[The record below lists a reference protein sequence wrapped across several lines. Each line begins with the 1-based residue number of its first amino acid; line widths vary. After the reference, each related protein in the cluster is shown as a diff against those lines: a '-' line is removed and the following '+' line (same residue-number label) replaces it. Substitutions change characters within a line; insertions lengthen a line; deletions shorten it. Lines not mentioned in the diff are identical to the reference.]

1 MKSLTKF
8 LIAVSAFTALSCSEA
23 DFWERP
29 ENVRVVAH
37 TENIASGSLL
47 WSEGDSLAVVDESGA
62 GFLFAIEAAGNTYG
76 TFYTYK
82 WAAETPAYA
91 VYPADKTVTH
101 EGGLCTS
108 LPSEYELTAM
118 KHCDAFAAVGR
129 LEGSRNIYKAL
140 PMKNIMGL
148 LKISVAE
155 ANVTSLK
162 VEAVAGES
170 LAGQVIVDVEKL
182 YNNETAF
189 WTLVDGSMTSSV
201 TVTPKVGSAVEKS
214 GCFKPGEYYIS
225 LLPQTYESGLKIT
238 MTYADGKTEVI
249 QRNARIVV
257 ERNALFDIDDILPEN
272 ITLELPFLNESNVN
286 PLGQFVAWANQSAD
300 GDTYAYSYEYDYNGQ
315 PMTLD
320 LGFTIYAGNK
330 YSYEAKVA
338 GLAQKVLY
346 VSTGGKWVIKLPA
359 IKGRYLKSV
368 SFTHTGVTEERR
380 FRLQEGYPTPGHYF
394 SAVATPEDVTSEA
407 TATIS
412 IPTGATDTAQI
423 SDTKIGTS
431 YCVQLNTNKEYYI
444 TAISVT
450 YTREKPVNE

>member
-1 MKSLTKF
+1 MKSVIKF
-8 LIAVSAFTALSCSEA
+8 LTTVLCFTALSCSEA

-37 TENIASGSLL
+37 TENVASGNLL
-47 WSEGDSLAVVDESGA
+47 WSDGDSLAVVDESGT
-62 GFLFAIEAAGNTYG
+62 GSLFAIEAAGNTYA

-82 WAAETPAYA
+82 WTAETPAYA
-91 VYPADKTVTH
+91 VYPADKTVTY
-101 EGGLCTS
+101 EGGLCAS

-118 KHCDAFAAVGR
+118 NHCDTFAAVGR

-148 LKISVAE
+148 LKVAVTD
-155 ANVTSLK
+155 ANVSSVK
-162 VEAVAGES
+162 VEAVGGEP
-170 LAGQVIVDVEKL
+170 LTGQVIVDVEKL

-189 WTLVDGSMTSSV
+189 WTLVDGSSVSSV
-201 TVTPKVGSAVEKS
+201 TVTPKAGSAAAKN

-238 MTYADGKTEVI
+238 MSLADGKTEVI
-249 QRNARIVV
+249 QRNVRIVV
-257 ERNALFDIDDILPEN
+257 GRNALFDIDDILPEN
-272 ITLELPFLNESNVN
+272 ITLELPFRNESNVN

-300 GDTYAYSYEYDYNGQ
+300 GDTYAYVYEYDYNGQ

-338 GLAQKVLY
+338 GLDQKVLY
-346 VSTGGKWVIKLPA
+346 VSAGGKWVIKLPA

-394 SAVATPEDVTSEA
+394 SAVATPETVTSEA

-423 SDTKIGTS
+423 SETKIGTS

>member
-1 MKSLTKF
+1 MS
-8 LIAVSAFTALSCSEA
+8 FTALSCSET

-37 TENIASGSLL
+37 TENIASSTLL
-47 WSEGDSLAVVDESGA
+47 WGDGDSLAVVDKSGA
-62 GFLFAIEAAGNTYG
+62 SALFAIEASGNTYA

-82 WAAETPAYA
+82 WAAEIPSYA
-91 VYPADKTVTH
+91 VYPADKSITH
-101 EGGLCTS
+101 EGGLCVS
-108 LPSEYELTAM
+108 LPSEYELSAM

-129 LEGSRNIYKAL
+129 LEGSRNIYKAV
-140 PMKNIMGL
+140 PMKNVMGM
-148 LKISVAE
+148 
-155 ANVTSLK
+155 LK
-162 VEAVAGES
+162 VAVADVNVVSMKVESVGGEP
-170 LAGQVIVDVEKL
+170 LAGQVIVDAEKL
-182 YNNETAF
+182 YDNESDF
-189 WTLVDGSMTSSV
+189 WTSVEGNTTSSV
-201 TVTPKVGSAVEKS
+201 TVTPKTGSAADKS

-225 LLPQTYESGLKIT
+225 LLPQTYTSGLKIT
-238 MTYADGKTEVI
+238 MTRTDGKTEVV
-249 QRNARIVV
+249 QRNVRIVID
-257 ERNALFDIDDILPEN
+257 RNALFDIDDILPEN
-272 ITLELPFLNESNVN
+272 ITLELSFLNETNVN
-286 PLGQFVAWANQSAD
+286 PLGQFVAWASQSAD
-300 GDTYAYSYEYDYNGQ
+300 GDTYPCSYEYDYNGQ
-315 PMTLD
+315 PMSLD

-330 YSYEAKVA
+330 YSYEAKVV

-346 VSTGGKWVIKLPA
+346 VSAGGKWVIKLPA

-368 SFTHTGVTEERR
+368 SFTHTGVTDERR

-394 SAVATPEDVTSEA
+394 SAVATPETVTSEA

-444 TAISVT
+444 TAISVS